1 MPAEPILLIE
11 DLWRSYDEVQAV
23 RGISL
28 GIERGEFFGLLGPNG
43 AGKTTTIAMISGLL
57 QPSRGRIL
65 IDGLDLRERP
75 REVKQKIGIVPQA
88 LSFYPSLSA
97 RENLSFFGKL
107 YGLSGGPL
115 RRRIWECLE
124 MVHLQERADQH
135 VGEFSHGM
143 KRRLNIAIGT
153 LHEPE
158 ILIMDEPTAGVDP
171 QSRAEVL
178 EGLQSM
184 NRRGVTVLYTTHYIE
199 EAQALCSRV
208 AIMDLGKVLALD
220 EPQSLIRGLGNGII
234 RIVFSL
240 PVEDAIRREL
250 EGMGQARVVDGSG
263 KQLHLQVRE
272 TGVALKAL
280 VELQERRNLR
290 LKTLEILEPNL
301 ETVFI
306 HLTGRDL
313 RD

>member
-1 MPAEPILLIE
+1 MPEPILVIE
-11 DLWRSYDEVQAV
+11 DLWRSYGEVQAV

-43 AGKTTTIAMISGLL
+43 AGKTTTFAMISGLI
-57 QPSRGRIL
+57 QPSQGQI
-65 IDGLDLRERP
+65 IIAGLDVQDRP
-75 REVKQKIGIVPQA
+75 QEVKRKIGIVPQG

-97 RENLSFFGKL
+97 RENLSFFGRL
-107 YGLSGGPL
+107 YGLRGGSL
-115 RRRIWECLE
+115 HRRIRDCLE
-124 MVHLQERADQH
+124 VVHLQDRADQA
-135 VGEFSHGM
+135 VGQFSHGM
-143 KRRLNIAIGT
+143 KRRLNIAIGL

-158 ILIMDEPTAGVDP
+158 ILVMDEPTVGIDP
-171 QSRAEVL
+171 QSRAEIL

-184 NRRGVTVLYTTHYIE
+184 NRSGITVLYTTHYME
-199 EAQALCSRV
+199 EAQALCHRV
-208 AIMDLGKVLALD
+208 AILDLGKVIALD
-220 EPQSLIRGLGNGII
+220 APRSLIQGLGNGII
-234 RIVFSL
+234 RIKFNE
-240 PVEDAIRREL
+240 PVEESIRREL
-250 EGMGQARVVDGSG
+250 EGMGKTKIVDSSS
-263 KQLHLQVRE
+263 KQVHLQVQG
-272 TGVALKAL
+272 TDQALKDL

>member
-1 MPAEPILLIE
+1 MPEPILVIE
-11 DLWRSYDEVQAV
+11 DLWRSYGEVQAV

-28 GIERGEFFGLLGPNG
+28 VIERGEFFGLLGPNG
-43 AGKTTTIAMISGLL
+43 AGKTTTIAVISGLL

-65 IDGLDLRERP
+65 IHGLDLRRRP
-75 REVKQKIGIVPQA
+75 QEAKRKIGIVPQA
-88 LSFYPSLSA
+88 LSFYPTLSA
-97 RENLSFFGKL
+97 RENLSFFGRL
-107 YGLSGGPL
+107 YGLRGGPL
-115 RRRIWECLE
+115 ERRIRDCLE
-124 MVHLQERADQH
+124 VVHLQDRAGQH
-135 VGEFSHGM
+135 VGQFSHGM
-143 KRRLNIAIGT
+143 KRRLNIAIGL

-158 ILIMDEPTAGVDP
+158 ILVMDEPTAGVDP

-184 NRRGVTVLYTTHYIE
+184 NRAGVTVLYTTHYIE
-199 EAQALCSRV
+199 EAQSLCNRV
-208 AIMDLGKVLALD
+208 AIMDLGRVIALD
-220 EPQSLIRGLGNGII
+220 APWSLIRGLGEGII
-234 RIVFSL
+234 RIRFNEPL
-240 PVEDAIRREL
+240 EEPVRREL
-250 EGMGQARVVDGSG
+250 EGMGRIRVVHGSG
-263 KQLHLQVRE
+263 KQVHLQVQGE
-272 TGVALKAL
+272 TDRALKGL